1 MTDEKQPEKVDR
13 SRLRLLAALSAGAA
27 GGGCT
32 QTQSGPTGVPRSKI
46 PVSQELDAWK
56 NKPTVPQNFGGGGGG
71 GSGGGGGGGGG
82 H

>member
-1 MTDEKQPEKVDR
+1 MTDKKSQENVDR

-32 QTQSGPTGVPRSKI
+32 LSGDSRIRDDKPR
-46 PVSQELDAWK
+46 
-56 NKPTVPQNFGGGGGG
+56 VPQPTQPPQDFG
-71 GSGGGGGGGGG
+71 GGGGGGGGG